1 MKNSKKYWALYVRLS
16 HDDGDKT
23 ESLSISNQKLKLL
36 SFIKNMPEI
45 TDYNFYVDDGFS
57 GTTFE
62 RPDFKKLIHDIHCG
76 LIIGIIVKDLSRLGR
91 NSPKTSYFI
100 HDFFPS
106 NKIRFIAIDD
116 NIDKDFFDF
125 DTSNDM
131 IIDIK
136 NMFNGFYPRDISN
149 KVRSTLRA
157 KQADGQFIGAFAC
170 YGYKKSPKNH
180 NKLIID
186 NDAAE
191 VVKQIYALYIS
202 GVGQNTIAKLLNAS
216 SIPCPSEYKKLQG
229 LNYKNGNRLNYTT
242 YWTYSSIRHIL
253 KNEMYTGC
261 MVQNKSFRTLC
272 SKTVSALPKDKWI
285 IVPDTH
291 EPIIDKQTFDR
302 VQLLLSNNIRQPSLK
317 NNIHLL
323 AGIIKCG
330 DCGRAMVKISRNNK
344 SVFVCGSYNR
354 YGKNTCS
361 SHRISES
368 TILRFITNDFNKLLK
383 GTDNLEHFLYKECT
397 SVNNSSHNLKTD
409 EHIHF
414 KINRLEQKKRSYNED
429 LNENLISEN
438 EYDNFIRRCNLQ
450 ISALKKQLDK
460 TSHKKTD
467 NISSFDFDNTPAVI
481 SEMLKNNEIS
491 KPDRI
496 ILTQMV
502 NCIYIYENNT
512 VKIVYNVDH
521 L

>member
-1 MKNSKKYWALYVRLS
+1 MKVIKKHWALYVRLS
-16 HDDGDKT
+16 HEDGDKT
-23 ESLSISNQKLKLL
+23 ESLSICNQKLKLL
-36 SFIKNMPEI
+36 SFIKGMSEI
-45 TDYNFYVDDGFS
+45 SNYKFYVDDGFS
-57 GTTFE
+57 GTNFE
-62 RPDFKKLIHDIHCG
+62 RPGFNNLINDIHSG
-76 LIIGIIVKDLSRLGR
+76 LITGIIVKDLSRLGR

-116 NIDKDFFDF
+116 NIDKNFFDF

-136 NMFNGFYPRDISN
+136 NMFNGFYPRDISS

-157 KQADGQFIGAFAC
+157 KQTEGQFIGAFAC
-170 YGYKKSPKNH
+170 YGYKKSPTDH

-186 NDAAE
+186 IDAAD

-202 GVGQNTIAKLLNAS
+202 GMGQNTIAKLLNAS
-216 SIPCPSEYKKLQG
+216 NIPCPSEYKKMQG

-302 VQLLLSNNIRQPSLK
+302 VQALLSNNIRQPPLK

-330 DCGRAMVKISRNNK
+330 DCGRSMVKISRNNK

-368 TILRFITNDFNKLLK
+368 SILRFITNDFNKLLK
-383 GTDNLEHFLYKECT
+383 ETDNLEHFLYKEY
-397 SVNNSSHNLKTD
+397 SSLNKSPHNQKIN
-409 EHIHF
+409 EHIQY
-414 KINRLEQKKRSYNED
+414 KINRLEQKKINYAED
-429 LNENLISEN
+429 LNESLISEN

-450 ISALKKQLDK
+450 ISTLKKQLDR
-460 TSHKKTD
+460 TPPKKSD
-467 NISSFDFDNTPAVI
+467 NIFSFD
-481 SEMLKNNEIS
+481 SENVPDILKELLKNNEIT
-491 KPDRI
+491 KPDRT
-496 ILTQMV
+496 ILTQLV
-502 NCIYIYENNT
+502 NCIYIYENRT

>member
-1 MKNSKKYWALYVRLS
+1 MKENLKYWALYVRLS
-16 HDDGDKT
+16 HDDGDKA
-23 ESLSISNQKLKLL
+23 ESLSVSNQKLKLL

-45 TDYNFYVDDGFS
+45 TDYKFYVDDGFS
-57 GTTFE
+57 GTNFE
-62 RPDFKKLIHDIHCG
+62 RPDFKKLINDIHCG
-76 LIIGIIVKDLSRLGR
+76 LIGGIIVKDLSRLGR

-116 NIDKDFFDF
+116 NVDKDFFDF

-149 KVRSTLRA
+149 KVRSTLRT

-186 NDAAE
+186 NDAAK
-191 VVKQIYALYIS
+191 VVKQIYSLYIS
-202 GVGQNTIAKLLNAS
+202 GIGQNTIAKFLNAAN
-216 SIPCPSEYKKLQG
+216 IPCPSEYKKIQG
-229 LNYKNGNRLNYTT
+229 LNYKNGNKLNYTT

-272 SKTVSALPKDKWI
+272 SKTAYALPKDKWI
-285 IVPDTH
+285 IVPNTH
-291 EPIIDKQTFDR
+291 EPIIDKQTFNR
-302 VQLLLSNNIRQPSLK
+302 VQTLLSNNIRQPPSK

-368 TILRFITNDFNKLLK
+368 TILGFITNDFNKLLEE
-383 GTDNLEHFLYKECT
+383 TDNLEHFLYNEYK
-397 SVNNSSHNLKTD
+397 SINKSSHNPKIN
-409 EHIHF
+409 EHIRY
-414 KINRLEQKKRSYNED
+414 KINKLEQKKRNYKED

-438 EYDNFIRRCNLQ
+438 EYNNFIRRCDLQ
-450 ISALKKQLDK
+450 ISTLEKQFDTALKNHSND
-460 TSHKKTD
+460 
-467 NISSFDFDNTPAVI
+467 ISPFDFETTPPIV
-481 SEMLKNNEIS
+481 NEILKKHKIT

-512 VKIVYNVDH
+512 IKIVYNI
-521 L
+521 

>member
-1 MKNSKKYWALYVRLS
+1 
-16 HDDGDKT
+16 
-23 ESLSISNQKLKLL
+23 
-36 SFIKNMPEI
+36 
-45 TDYNFYVDDGFS
+45 
-57 GTTFE
+57 
-62 RPDFKKLIHDIHCG
+62 
-76 LIIGIIVKDLSRLGR
+76 
-91 NSPKTSYFI
+91 
-100 HDFFPS
+100 
-106 NKIRFIAIDD
+106 
-116 NIDKDFFDF
+116 
-125 DTSNDM
+125 
-131 IIDIK
+131 
-136 NMFNGFYPRDISN
+136 
-149 KVRSTLRA
+149 
-157 KQADGQFIGAFAC
+157 
-170 YGYKKSPKNH
+170 
-180 NKLIID
+180 
-186 NDAAE
+186 
-191 VVKQIYALYIS
+191 
-202 GVGQNTIAKLLNAS
+202 
-216 SIPCPSEYKKLQG
+216 
-229 LNYKNGNRLNYTT
+229 
-242 YWTYSSIRHIL
+242 
-253 KNEMYTGC
+253 
-261 MVQNKSFRTLC
+261 
-272 SKTVSALPKDKWI
+272 
-285 IVPDTH
+285 
-291 EPIIDKQTFDR
+291 
-302 VQLLLSNNIRQPSLK
+302 
-317 NNIHLL
+317 
-323 AGIIKCG
+323 
-330 DCGRAMVKISRNNK
+330 MVKISRNNK

-383 GTDNLEHFLYKECT
+383 ETDNLEHFLYKECT